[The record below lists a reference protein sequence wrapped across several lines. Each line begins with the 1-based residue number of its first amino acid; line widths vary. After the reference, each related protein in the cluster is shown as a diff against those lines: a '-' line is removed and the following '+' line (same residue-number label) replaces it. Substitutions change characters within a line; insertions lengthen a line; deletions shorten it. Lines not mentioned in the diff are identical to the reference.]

1 MEANVPAEGLK
12 LASSRGRPREEASFR
27 PCAGTLVSICFART
41 VALALVVTIPCDPSG
56 ATGPEELVAR
66 RGHWLYILGTKQKT
80 SECFGHTI
88 FLHGFGFDT
97 LCSSSIQPPPS
108 PPHPTPPTTTPSQ
121 QLQRPLADTVVLC
134 MGHVR
139 LSYRIMVGNREYRD
153 PVVVCTLERGTG
165 QGLAVFI
172 VEAGDGRRL
181 VAVMEDALFFKEAI
195 DFRAKF
201 DKVVE
206 LGVGGSKK
214 EINELYRRAF
224 ASRGTSPIALRQ
236 LGIGHV
242 KVRVMD
248 GDVQL
253 INGPEIVS
261 KYLGESERNL
271 RTYFK
276 DTQGAWQ
283 QSGAAYDALVIQLL
297 TLMDGLNN
305 LLVVQIEVVC
315 LMKREGRR
323 FLRSTLDPWQPV
335 ACLDPM
341 SITVPPSDCKAYF
354 SMDPEREWKDILLG
368 SAWKVFP
375 CEGRSS
381 SSGIRGCLQVSGSN
395 PTANSPEA

>member
-27 PCAGTLVSICFART
+27 PCAVTGCIYSEPSKKHQNVLAIPFSFM
-41 VALALVVTIPCDPSG
+41 ALALTRCAHPASNLLP
-56 ATGPEELVAR
+56 L
-66 RGHWLYILGTKQKT
+66 L
-80 SECFGHTI
+80 
-88 FLHGFGFDT
+88 
-97 LCSSSIQPPPS
+97 
-108 PPHPTPPTTTPSQ
+108 PHPTPPTTTPSQ

-271 RTYFK
+271 RSVSILEVVSGAVTEVHKCCRTYFK

-305 LLVVQIEVVC
+305 LLVVGMTNRRE
-315 LMKREGRR
+315 LMNSAL
-323 FLRSTLDPWQPV
+323 LRPGS
-335 ACLDPM
+335 
-341 SITVPPSDCKAYF
+341 TVPPSDCKAYF
-354 SMDPEREWKDILLG
+354 SMDPERSVIGSGKTSYLALLG
-368 SAWKVFP
+368 KFSHVKVDHLHQAF
-375 CEGRSS
+375 EDASK
-381 SSGIRGCLQVSGSN
+381 
-395 PTANSPEA
+395 